1 MSTSIE
7 SPNKK
12 SKSNEKFRLFVAN
25 KNYSSWSLRPWVL
38 MKELKIPFEE
48 KLIYFE
54 DPLFKTSPSGK
65 VPLLEDL
72 EENIKV
78 WDSLAIAF
86 YLNEKISKKNEKNN
100 SNSNDHEYH
109 IFPSNLVAKAW
120 CFSAIAE
127 MHSGFSNLREMCSMS
142 IGIRVKILP
151 EFENNAGL
159 KKDIARLNELWS
171 EGLSK
176 FGGPFLCGS
185 NFTAADAF
193 FAPVCF
199 RYQTYSFHL
208 EPKNAEYA
216 KRILNLESMKQW
228 YQDGISEKIR
238 HQVHED
244 FIPKYGKL
252 TEDLRAH

>member
-1 MSTSIE
+1 MSSSE
-7 SPNKK
+7 SPSKK
-12 SKSNEKFRLFVAN
+12 SKSNEKFRLFIAN

-48 KLIYFE
+48 KLLFFD
-54 DPLFKTSPSGK
+54 DPLFKSLASGK
-65 VPLLEDL
+65 VPMLEDF

-78 WDSLAIAF
+78 WDSIAIVF
-86 YLNEKISKKNEKNN
+86 YLFEKNEKNKIQ
-100 SNSNDHEYH
+100 SQSQQHHDPYH
-109 IFPSNLVAKAW
+109 VFPENLVAKAW
-120 CFSAIAE
+120 CFSAVAE
-127 MHSGFSNLREMCSMS
+127 MHSGFSHLREICSMN
-142 IGIRVKILP
+142 IGVRIQILP
-151 EFENNAGL
+151 EFENHLGL
-159 KKDIARLNELWS
+159 KKDIARLNALWT

-176 FGGPFLCGS
+176 FGGPFLCGA
-185 NFTAADAF
+185 NFTAVDAF

-216 KRILNLESMKQW
+216 KRILSLDSMKQW

-238 HQVHED
+238 HQAHEE

-252 TEDLRAH
+252 IEDLRAK